1 MIARGTQGAPIDLE
15 VALFEWG
22 EATDPYAIYG
32 QVAATDIAAWWKL
45 YYPQIVTNNIR
56 MFLGTDTEVN
66 MGLQTTLASEP
77 EHFWHFNNGITA
89 ICREIRR
96 KMIGG
101 GTKDS
106 GYFNCY
112 DVKIVNGA
120 QTAGSIAAA
129 FNKKPEAVAKAR
141 VQVRFI
147 TVGEGST
154 AALGDAITRATN
166 TQNRINR
173 QDFVALDPEQHRLRT
188 ELNID
193 GVIYNFKTAEGTVR
207 DQKTFDIEEAT
218 VALACANADLALS
231 TLAKREIGRL
241 WEDTSKAPYKAL
253 FNPSISGHKV
263 WQTVRVM
270 RMIDTAIQ
278 KKLTTLSGR
287 DTGFAIHGNRYIAHA
302 VFQRLAP
309 LLSSSAVLSADFEAT
324 VKDQVNVVLSSLIAK
339 ANELYPQAYLAQL
352 FKNQKKLLD
361 ITKAIQKAAP
371 ATAV

>member
-1 MIARGTQGAPIDLE
+1 
-15 VALFEWG
+15 
-22 EATDPYAIYG
+22 
-32 QVAATDIAAWWKL
+32 
-45 YYPQIVTNNIR
+45 
-56 MFLGTDTEVN
+56 MFLGADTEVN
-66 MGLQTTLASEP
+66 LGLQATLTTEP
-77 EHFWHFNNGITA
+77 EHFWHFNNGVTV

-112 DVKIVNGA
+112 DVRIVNGA

-129 FNKKPEAVAKAR
+129 FNKRPDAVAKAR

-207 DQKTFDIEEAT
+207 DRKTFDIEEAT

-241 WEDTSKAPYKAL
+241 WDDTSKAPYKAL
-253 FNPSISGHKV
+253 FNPNISGHKV

-270 RMIDTAIQ
+270 RMIDAALQ
-278 KKLTTLSGR
+278 KKLAALCGR
-287 DTGFAIHGNRYIAHA
+287 DTGFVIHGNRYIAHA

-309 LLSSSAVLSADFEAT
+309 RLSGSAVLPQDIEVT
-324 VKDQVNVVLSSLIAK
+324 VKDAVNVVLSNLIAK

-361 ITKAIQKAAP
+361 ITKAIKKAARTP
-371 ATAV
+371 AV